1 MRLLLCL
8 LLLSPLL
15 LLAEEPPE
23 PNYVFRAELVRVID
37 GNKVAMDIDLG
48 FGVWVHN
55 QTLTLLD
62 PDKSGPSEDEK
73 EKNMERAG
81 RLRELLKDGV
91 EIIVQTVKDKDAKPP
106 RYLAV
111 IWVDGTNINDELKKA
126 FP

>member
-8 LLLSPLL
+8 LLAPLS
-15 LLAEEPPE
+15 LLAQEPPE
-23 PNYVFRAELVRVID
+23 PNYVFRAEFVRVID
-37 GNKVAMDIDLG
+37 GNKIAMNIDLG

-55 QTLTLLD
+55 QSLTLQD
-62 PDKSGPSEDEK
+62 PDKSGLSDEEK

-81 RLRELLKDGV
+81 KLRDLFKDSV
-91 EIIVQTVKDKDAKPP
+91 EIIVQTIRDKDAKPP

-111 IWVDGTNINDELKKA
+111 IWVDGTNINEELKKA

>member
-8 LLLSPLL
+8 LLAPFLLS
-15 LLAEEPPE
+15 AEEPPE

-37 GNKVAMDIDLG
+37 GNKVAMNIDLG

-55 QTLTLLD
+55 QSLTLLD
-62 PDKSGPSEDEK
+62 SDKSGLTEEEK

-81 RLRELLKDGV
+81 KLRELLKENV

-111 IWVDGTNINDELKKA
+111 IWADGTNINEELKRA